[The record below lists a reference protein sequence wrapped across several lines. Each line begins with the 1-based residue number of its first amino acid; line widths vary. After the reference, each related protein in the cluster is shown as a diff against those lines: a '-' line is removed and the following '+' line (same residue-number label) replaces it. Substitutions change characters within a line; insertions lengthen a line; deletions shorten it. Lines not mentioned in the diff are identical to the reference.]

1 MYLPFDAVC
10 VATIVVFVRL
20 NEEVRLH
27 GIEAHD
33 AIEAGLLDAQPPLP
47 CFHVYSEKAAA
58 HDASPAASSTAEAVG
73 SSAADA
79 AAAT

>member
-33 AIEAGLLDAQPPLP
+33 AIEAGLLDA
-47 CFHVYSEKAAA
+47 
-58 HDASPAASSTAEAVG
+58 
-73 SSAADA
+73 
-79 AAAT
+79 